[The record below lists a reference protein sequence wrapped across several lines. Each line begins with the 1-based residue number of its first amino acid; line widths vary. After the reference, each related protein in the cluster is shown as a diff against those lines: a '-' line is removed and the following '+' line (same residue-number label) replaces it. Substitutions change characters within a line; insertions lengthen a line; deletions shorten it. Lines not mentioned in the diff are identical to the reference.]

1 MACSGD
7 ASGLALLLLFF
18 FLFLV
23 WLFHVSRA
31 DTLRL
36 DPTGYNV
43 CKRAV
48 EIRLSS
54 GALFVCR
61 LAQIEAGCSQVLL
74 GLCLEPRGVG
84 FRGET

>member
-1 MACSGD
+1 M
-7 ASGLALLLLFF
+7 LLVQPFFVLFF
-18 FLFLV
+18 FLFLF

-54 GALFVCR
+54 GAWFVW
-61 LAQIEAGCSQVLL
+61 QVSANRSWMFTSFARAL
-74 GLCLEPRGVG
+74 P
-84 FRGET
+84 